1 MKDLLVRFCEY
12 DYSADDR
19 YVGAKFITSFKI
31 EETYD
36 RFANM
41 IARLVGHDVELKGS
55 VYTVDDY
62 RLNYSGEEDEAVCL
76 NVYCIGC

>member
-1 MKDLLVRFCEY
+1 MKELLVRFCEY
-12 DYSADDR
+12 DYSADDP
-19 YVGAKFITSFKI
+19 YETAKFITGFKV

-41 IARLVGHDVELKGS
+41 IANLVGHDIELKEN

-62 RLNYSGEEDEAVCL
+62 RLNYGGEEDDAVCL